1 MKLTNNHRKKVLAN
15 VKKQKMEELEK
26 ATKLYK
32 ERIKNFES
40 FMVNWLRENRKAIEI
55 QKK

>member
-15 VKKQKMEELEK
+15 VKKRKMEELEK
-26 ATKLYK
+26 ATRLYK